1 MKIIRQSLAF
11 DVDSEELK
19 VCFQVLLEENFTVKT
34 KGSRTFKNTLAGFK
48 NIREWTEKK
57 RVADLPVHLVMEATG
72 VYYENAAYFFNA
84 ETDYKVH
91 VVLGNVSNAY
101 FKSLNLKSKTDKID
115 AKALSQLGLER
126 ELPVWEPI
134 TSQMHTIKKL
144 VRERLRLSK
153 EKTMVSNQLHAEK
166 SSYSSSTNVISRYKS
181 RILFI
186 KKQIKEVEKE
196 LKKEVKE
203 DKKLNAKIENI
214 CEARGLGFIT
224 VIGVIAEYNGF
235 ILFKNRSQVV
245 SYAGYDVVSKES
257 GTSIKGKRKIS
268 KRGNS
273 KVRKM
278 MYMAA
283 MSSAVHDEHNRN
295 YYNRI
300 VNKTGLKMK
309 ANVAIQ
315 RKLLLLIYTLFKSG
329 ERYDPFHYLEVQERL
344 KPKKE
349 IELGKVA

>member
-11 DVDSEELK
+11 DVDSKELK
-19 VCFQVLLEENFTVKT
+19 VCFQVLLEGSFTVKT

-48 NIREWTEKK
+48 SILEWSEKK
-57 RVADLPVHLVMEATG
+57 RIADIPVHLVMEATG
-72 VYYENAAYFFNA
+72 VYYENAAYFFSD
-84 ETDYKVH
+84 ETDYIVH
-91 VVLGNVSNAY
+91 VVLGSVSNAY

-115 AKALSQLGLER
+115 AKALAQLGLER
-126 ELPVWEPI
+126 DLQVWKPI

-153 EKTMVSNQLHAEK
+153 EKTMVSNQLHAELA
-166 SSYSSSTNVISRYKS
+166 SYHSNPNVIKRYKS

-186 KKQIKEVEKE
+186 GKQLKEIEKGLKRE
-196 LKKEVKE
+196 VKADENLKK
-203 DKKLNAKIENI
+203 KIENI
-214 CEARGLGFIT
+214 CEAKGLGFKT

-245 SYAGYDVVSKES
+245 SYAGYDVVRKES
-257 GTSIKGKRKIS
+257 GTSINGRRKIS

-300 VNKTGLKMK
+300 VDKTGLKMK
-309 ANVAIQ
+309 GNVAIQ

-329 ERYDPFHYLEVQERL
+329 ERYDPYHYLEVQKRL
-344 KPKKE
+344 ESKKE
-349 IELGKVA
+349 IELEKVA